1 MLSRLTGQTIALIV
15 VGVTILVA
23 LLWYFTMYQNTL
35 AEQETLRTEIAE
47 LDQKIEVGNRAKAN
61 VATLCTTVVELR
73 AQRREFLRAL
83 PSSEKFAD
91 ILRIL
96 KTQVGNNGGRIN
108 SLNRTNSGAGA
119 QLPAGI
125 RSINTN
131 IATEGPFSALTGT
144 LQSLEGQQ
152 RFLRLDNINVAVITN
167 NQDEAPKPTG
177 PDLNSQIS
185 VIAYVYDGARGN
197 EEPPLD
203 QICTQFLPQ
212 TQPDQPTTPT
222 SEVPR

>member
-35 AEQETLRTEIAE
+35 AEQDVLKTEIADLE
-47 LDQKIEVGNRAKAN
+47 QKIEVGNRAKAN
-61 VATLCTTVVELR
+61 VATLCTTVVDLR

-96 KTQVGNNGGRIN
+96 KTQVGNNGGQIN
-108 SLNRTNSGAGA
+108 SLTRTAGA
-119 QLPAGI
+119 SNSQQPLPAGI
-125 RSINTN
+125 RAVNTN
-131 IATEGPFSALTGT
+131 IATEGPFTALTGT

-152 RFLRLDNINVAVITN
+152 RFLRLDNINVAIVTN

-185 VIAYVYDGARGN
+185 VIAYVYDGAREN
-197 EEPPLD
+197 QEQPLD
-203 QICTQFLPQ
+203 AICSQFV